1 VRSLR
6 ERVIAYLRRTEGK
19 LVLIE
24 ADMALSML
32 MGVIGVASVRHR
44 EGLLDEA
51 VDPTG
56 PVDRLGALGLLR
68 LRGR

>member
-1 VRSLR
+1 MSR
-6 ERVIAYLRRTEGK
+6 ERVIACLRRTEGK

-24 ADMALSML
+24 AAMAASML

-51 VDPTG
+51 VDPAG
-56 PVDRLGALGLLR
+56 PVDRLGALRLLR